1 MKNSFVLTELAIA
14 TSPNQH
20 SYAILVQSE
29 LLHQKWGH
37 FQSYLQLL
45 TTKGLLPEGIR
56 TTFVSFVSILLPKL
70 QLALRAVENVLQVAE
85 RS

>member
-1 MKNSFVLTELAIA
+1 MYIHGGVS
-14 TSPNQH
+14 SPTQQ
-20 SYAILVQSE
+20 SYAILVQIE

-45 TTKGLLPEGIR
+45 TTKGPLSGGIR

-70 QLALRAVENVLQVAE
+70 QLMLRAVENVLQVAE